1 MFPAE
6 YGGVASVVVMQC
18 CMGKHV
24 DPFVCEAC
32 SSISGDGRAHDLC
45 NDSSAVYACAHRS
58 CMRI

>member
-24 DPFVCEAC
+24 DLVYVK
-32 SSISGDGRAHDLC
+32 L
-45 NDSSAVYACAHRS
+45 AVASLVIEEHMICGMSLQLYTCAHRS
-58 CMRI
+58 SMRI